1 MLSLVDEIDAAAV
14 VAEKGW
20 NADGVD
26 LIGLLQGGT
35 TQRVCFSISRKGQGQ
50 KTFRAGTTKVIILC
64 PRIWGRTKFATLP
77 LRPERPESPRV

>member
-26 LIGLLQGGT
+26 LVGLLQGGT
-35 TQRVCFSISRKGQGQ
+35 TQRVCFSISK
-50 KTFRAGTTKVIILC
+50 
-64 PRIWGRTKFATLP
+64 
-77 LRPERPESPRV
+77 ERSGSKNFPSRDDKSDNSLSPNLGADKI